1 MGLPWY
7 RVHTVVLN
15 DPRRLLSVH
24 IMHTALVAGWAGSM
38 ALYEIAVFDPS
49 DPVLDPM
56 WRQGMFVIPFMTRLG
71 ITNSWGGWSI
81 TGGTITNPGIW
92 SYEGV
97 AGAHILFSGL
107 CFLAAIWHWVYW
119 DLEIFCDERTGKP
132 SLDLPKIFG
141 IHLFLAG
148 VACFGFGAFH
158 VTGLYGPGI
167 WVSDPYGLTG
177 KVQSVNPSWGVEGFD
192 PFVPGG
198 IASHHIAA
206 GTLGILAGLF
216 HLSVRPPQRLYK
228 GLRMGNIETVLSS
241 SIAAVFFAAFVVAG
255 TMWYGSSTTPIELF
269 GPTRYQWDQG
279 YFQQEIYR
287 RVSAGLA
294 ENQSLSEA
302 WAKIPEKLAFYDY
315 IGNNPAKGRL
325 FRAGSMDNGDGIAVG
340 WLGHPIFRDKE
351 GRELFVRRMPTFF
364 ETFPVV
370 LVYGDGIVRA
380 DVPFRRAESKYSVE
394 QVGVTV
400 EFYGGELNGVSY
412 SDPVT
417 VKKYARRVQLGEIF
431 ELDRATLKSDGVFR
445 SSPRGW
451 FTFGHASFALLFFGH
466 IWHGADPDLDAQV
479 EFGAF
484 QKLGDPTTRRQD
496 IIPPKINR
504 YGRFM
509 ATQTVEN
516 DSKSG
521 PRRTTVGV
529 LLKPLNSEY
538 GKVAPGW
545 GTTPLMGVAMALF
558 AVFLSIILEI
568 YNSSVLYRTYLNKVY
583 DWFEERLE
591 IQAIADDIT
600 SKYVPPHV
608 NIFYCLGGIT
618 LTCFI
623 VQVATGFA
631 MTFYYRPTVTDA
643 FASVQYIM
651 TEANFGWLI
660 RSVHRWSA
668 SMMVLMM
675 ILHVFRVYLTGG
687 FKKPRELTWVTG
699 VVLAV
704 LTASFGVT
712 GYSLPW
718 DQIGYWAVKI
728 VTGVPDAIPVIGSPL
743 VELLRGSASV
753 GQSTLTRFYSLHT
766 FVLPL
771 LTAVFMLM
779 HFPMIRKQGISGP
792 L

>member
-15 DPRRLLSVH
+15 DPGRLISVH

-38 ALYEIAVFDPS
+38 ALYELAVFDPS

-81 TGGTITNPGIW
+81 TGGTITDPGIW
-92 SYEGV
+92 SYE
-97 AGAHILFSGL
+97 
-107 CFLAAIWHWVYW
+107 AAIWHWVYW
-119 DLEIFCDERTGKP
+119 DLEIFSDERTGKP

-141 IHLFLAG
+141 IHLFLSG

-177 KVQSVNPSWGVEGFD
+177 KVQPISPAWGVEGFD

-241 SIAAVFFAAFVVAG
+241 SIAAVFFAAFQLL
-255 TMWYGSSTTPIELF
+255 PIELF

-294 ENQSLSEA
+294 EN
-302 WAKIPEKLAFYDY
+302 KR
-315 IGNNPAKGRL
+315 GL

-340 WLGHPIFRDKE
+340 WLGHPIFRDKD

-370 LVYGDGIVRA
+370 LIDGDGIVRA

-394 QVGVTV
+394 QVGVSV

-412 SDPVT
+412 SDPAT
-417 VKKYARRVQLGEIF
+417 VKKYARRTQLGEIF

-451 FTFGHASFALLFFGH
+451 FTFGHASFALLFFFGH
-466 IWHGADPDLDAQV
+466 IWHGARTLSEMFLLVLTPIWDAQV
-479 EFGAF
+479 EFGTF
-484 QKLGDPTTRRQD
+484 PKTWRSNYKKTR
-496 IIPPKINR
+496 
-504 YGRFM
+504 
-509 ATQTVEN
+509 
-516 DSKSG
+516 S
-521 PRRTTVGV
+521 
-529 LLKPLNSEY
+529 
-538 GKVAPGW
+538 
-545 GTTPLMGVAMALF
+545 
-558 AVFLSIILEI
+558 
-568 YNSSVLYRTYLNKVY
+568 
-583 DWFEERLE
+583 
-591 IQAIADDIT
+591 
-600 SKYVPPHV
+600 
-608 NIFYCLGGIT
+608 
-618 LTCFI
+618 
-623 VQVATGFA
+623 
-631 MTFYYRPTVTDA
+631 
-643 FASVQYIM
+643 
-651 TEANFGWLI
+651 LI
-660 RSVHRWSA
+660 
-668 SMMVLMM
+668 
-675 ILHVFRVYLTGG
+675 
-687 FKKPRELTWVTG
+687 
-699 VVLAV
+699 
-704 LTASFGVT
+704 
-712 GYSLPW
+712 
-718 DQIGYWAVKI
+718 
-728 VTGVPDAIPVIGSPL
+728 
-743 VELLRGSASV
+743 
-753 GQSTLTRFYSLHT
+753 
-766 FVLPL
+766 
-771 LTAVFMLM
+771 
-779 HFPMIRKQGISGP
+779 
-792 L
+792 